1 MSRITTAFYNNASFK
16 YSLTRRSSSSA
27 VNAYRAPLTGQVGI
41 VDHRRFPVE
50 RQTSLGRRM
59 TNAVEAPHK
68 VQMPRGAAELAVC
81 NGMIAGFLLLMHQI
95 DDRLVLDGLQRGGVE
110 LRVQQRIELLP
121 ASALPGAES
130 CRHDHNERAYV
141 LCSRETL
148 LYIFLLICIFCAKP
162 LYNRQIQLYI
172 VKLPIFTA
180 GKSCIIPNVDKSED
194 QDTRVCGT
202 FHVCGTIL
210 RKCRLFG

>member
-50 RQTSLGRRM
+50 RQTSAYAPDRRS
-59 TNAVEAPHK
+59 
-68 VQMPRGAAELAVC
+68 PRPRRPSARRRRSFRPESPDA
-81 NGMIAGFLLLMHQI
+81 
-95 DDRLVLDGLQRGGVE
+95 
-110 LRVQQRIELLP
+110 P

-130 CRHDHNERAYV
+130 CRHGHIERAYV

-148 LYIFLLICIFCAKP
+148 FYIFLLICIFCAKP

>member
-1 MSRITTAFYNNASFK
+1 MRIERHLA
-16 YSLTRRSSSSA
+16 
-27 VNAYRAPLTGQVGI
+27 GQVGI
-41 VDHRRFPVE
+41 VDYRRFPVE

-59 TNAVEAPHK
+59 TNAVKAPHK

-81 NGMIAGFLLLMHQI
+81 NGMIAGFLLLVHQI
-95 DDRLVLDGLQRGGVE
+95 HNRLVFDGLQRGGVD
-110 LRVQQRIELLP
+110 LSGLKVQTCLLQ
-121 ASALPGAES
+121 L
-130 CRHDHNERAYV
+130 CRAQKAADMIITKGRMFFAHEKRSFIYFYLFVSSVQSH
-141 LCSRETL
+141 
-148 LYIFLLICIFCAKP
+148 CIIAKF
-162 LYNRQIQLYI
+162 NRQIQLYI